1 MKKYVKIKS
10 IKTYKKPLISTITSA
25 FLISAVIFLNAL
37 LSGTA
42 FAQQLNQY
50 FEHKLNNFVFSNPV
64 FIADKSETTFISAS
78 ASGINAFTPGNERAG
93 WHYKIKTGIKLKKI
107 YTSFDR
113 LKVMLHY
120 EDNAFDIIDPADG
133 SLIFSD
139 SSPASQ
145 NPLIASSPAGFII
158 VKNNEIYETSGDK
171 LEKFN
176 ISGASKIIALDSV
189 ISRSGRFFF
198 CVLRSDGFEIYKTG
212 SLASAEKI
220 SEAKLNAS
228 PASKILLYYNLSA
241 GDENTEPVEI
251 VKLAIG
257 SESGVKIYGCGRP
270 EAAYINELKTDAAV
284 SGLCGSNG
292 LADGASIITARCENK
307 HIGFNDLNF
316 SEIFKLETKARGA
329 FPSAIIRFES
339 GEPLFLYY
347 SSNESISLYNIAT
360 KKQAAEFNFEEKP
373 APASISGLYLKSAA
387 SALFL
392 IPLTNSILCLQIP
405 GIEASKNFYFSSDDG
420 FASPYQKA
428 AGASALSAPEIFK
441 NIDAQKIIDLYNR
454 YKNETHIALGILF
467 MLIAAVIIRKRL
479 RPRGKNGREK
489 GRLTGEAQIARI
501 QEMLGGTPENVE
513 LILNLIQLF
522 KNDEKYEQAAEYYK
536 TLIKLRPHE
545 EQYYEQL
552 LDLKPGYFQFVSEL
566 VAVYKKKA
574 LVKTV
579 IPAYENRRA
588 ALAANDNY
596 AKDKNYL
603 YVIKILARLY
613 TEEKP
618 YAGESQSQSCAES
631 SKKAAAL
638 LEEIIAI
645 EAGSIDELILLADQY
660 LKIEEYEK
668 AACVLKKLIEI
679 DRSGNLTNH
688 YYNLFVIYNRLSQA
702 EEAVEIFRM
711 VIEVKNSALEN
722 LLPLATQ
729 YFNDSFKTGNKKNIL
744 LYGDCIISACNKQ
757 KNVNAAL
764 AAIDKIL
771 AVYPQQKAI
780 IKRKA
785 FLMLENDIQ
794 DGILDIF
801 KQLCGLFDDDARIKY
816 EYCRLLLKHQKYDE
830 SMAIIFDSL
839 KKKENED
846 KYIELFSSIASI
858 LIKEKKYQRVID
870 LAPTAYKL
878 SQSNKCLKCL
888 AEAYLKNGDIERA
901 NELYLKMTQLD
912 ASDADAQK
920 RQKYIKT
927 LIDERDIMEMKS
939 STEQDIELIID
950 GESVAVKRS
959 AIDAESR
966 VQVSPLEIQAAE
978 AKLYYEKNDF
988 KKAIPMFQQ
997 LIKTAPAGKRSLL
1010 INIYLMECFLK
1021 ENMGAAAEK
1030 IYNSIELKNF
1040 NLSAGEEL
1048 AFKFKS
1054 GGIFLDNGS
1063 LEKAEAI
1070 FSEIAAIDMGY
1081 KNTADII
1088 TSIKEKIAAK
1098 RVAEARRAPAASSA
1112 AAEDSDRTMIASV
1125 ANETD
1130 YIDKRYKIIGQIGK
1144 GGMGIVY
1151 RAQDTQTNS
1160 EVAIKIPILTFKDD
1174 RGFME
1179 RFEREADVS
1188 SRLKHPKILNIF
1200 DVIKGELPYMTMELL
1215 TGRSLKEIL
1224 KEKKSFSPL
1233 EMRDI
1238 AVQCCEALA
1247 YTHGLNIIHRDIKP
1261 ENIMIIEK
1269 NNVKIMDF
1277 GLAKA
1282 LDESSVTKAGT
1293 ILGTFAYISPEQCLG
1308 EHIDGRADLYSL
1320 GIMLYEML
1328 TGEKPFTS
1336 GDYVHQHLKVK
1347 PQAPTK
1353 KNPLIPYPVEAI
1365 VLKCIEKKPQDRYA
1379 TADELKDAL
1388 LKIV

>member
-1 MKKYVKIKS
+1 MKIKS
-10 IKTYKKPLISTITSA
+10 FKIYKKPLISIIDCA
-25 FLISAVIFLNAL
+25 FLISAVVFFIACP
-37 LSGTA
+37 SGTA
-42 FAQQLNQY
+42 LAQQLNQY

-64 FIADKSETTFISAS
+64 FIADKSETAFIA
-78 ASGINAFTPGNERAG
+78 AGAGGLNAFTPGSDRAG
-93 WHYKIKTGIKLKKI
+93 WHYKIKNGGKIKKI
-107 YTSFDR
+107 FTSFDR
-113 LKVMLHY
+113 LKILLHY
-120 EDNAFDIIDPADG
+120 EDNSFDIIKPDDG
-133 SLIFSD
+133 SLICSD
-139 SSPASQ
+139 PATPSQSPLFTSA
-145 NPLIASSPAGFII
+145 PAGFII
-158 VKNNEIYETSGDK
+158 AKNNEIYEAGGDK
-171 LEKFN
+171 IEKFD
-176 ISGASKIIALDSV
+176 ISVAARIISLDSV
-189 ISRSGRFFF
+189 ITRGGKFYF
-198 CVLRSDGFEIYKTG
+198 CVLTAGGFELYKTD
-212 SLASAEKI
+212 SFAKAEKI
-220 SEAKLNAS
+220 SEAGLNAS
-228 PASKILLYYNLSA
+228 PASKILLYYNLPLPDGAETS
-241 GDENTEPVEI
+241 GPDETL
-251 VKLAIG
+251 KTAI
-257 SESGVKIYGCGRP
+257 SNETGVKIYGCGQP
-270 EAAYINELKTDAAV
+270 EALYINELKTAGPV
-284 SGLCGSNG
+284 SGIYGSNG
-292 LADGASIITARCENK
+292 LPGGGAVIIARSENNFT
-307 HIGFNDLNF
+307 GFNDLNF
-316 SEIFKLETKARGA
+316 SEIFKLETKARSSFPAA
-329 FPSAIIRFES
+329 FIHAEGSA
-339 GEPLFLYY
+339 PLFLYY
-347 SSNESISLYNIAT
+347 SSNESINLFNTIT
-360 KKQAAEFNFEEKP
+360 KKETAGYKFEQKPSPAAM
-373 APASISGLYLKSAA
+373 SGLYSKNIS

-392 IPLTNSILCLQIP
+392 VPLTNSILCLQIS
-405 GIEASKNFYFSSDDG
+405 GIDAAKNFYFSSEDG
-420 FASPYQKA
+420 FASPYRKT
-428 AGASALSAPEIFK
+428 AGASGLSAPEIFK
-441 NIDAQKIIDLYNR
+441 NIDARKIIDLYNL

-467 MLIAAVIIRKRL
+467 LLAALAVIRKRL
-479 RPRGKNGREK
+479 RSRGKNGHIK
-489 GRLTGEAQIARI
+489 GGLSGEAQITRI
-501 QEMLGGTPENVE
+501 QEMLAATPENVE
-513 LILNLIQLF
+513 LILNLIQLY
-522 KNDEKYEQAAEYYK
+522 KNEEKYEQAAEYYK
-536 TLIKLRPHE
+536 TLIKLRPYD

-552 LDLKPGYFQFVSEL
+552 IDLRRGYFQFVNEL
-566 VAVYKKKA
+566 IAIYKKKA
-574 LVKTV
+574 MVKAS
-579 IPAYENRRA
+579 IKAYESRRA
-588 ALAANDNY
+588 ALAANDDF
-596 AKDKNYL
+596 ARDENYL
-603 YVIKILARLY
+603 YILKILARLY
-613 TEEKP
+613 IEEKP
-618 YAGESQSQSCAES
+618 YAGESQSQSAADS
-631 SKKAAAL
+631 SKKAAAI
-638 LEEIIAI
+638 LEEIISI
-645 EAGSIDELILLADQY
+645 EANAIDELILLADQY
-660 LKIEEYEK
+660 TKIEDYEK
-668 AACVLKKLIEI
+668 AAGVLKKLIEI

-688 YYNLFVIYNRLSQA
+688 YYNLFVIYNRLSLS

-711 VIEVKNSALEN
+711 VIEVKNSSLET
-722 LLPLATQ
+722 LLPLAAQ

-744 LYGDCIISACNKQ
+744 LYGDCIISAYNKQ

-785 FLMLENDIQ
+785 FLMLENDIEN
-794 DGILDIF
+794 GIVDIF
-801 KQLCGLFDDDARIKY
+801 KQLCELFPDDTRVRY
-816 EYCRLLLKHQKYDE
+816 EYCRLLYKHQKYDE

-846 KYIELFSSIASI
+846 KYIELFSLIASV

-888 AEAYLKNGDIERA
+888 AEAYLKSGDIDRA
-901 NELYLKMTQLD
+901 HELYVKVAQLN
-912 ASDADAQK
+912 AGDADAQK

-927 LIDERDIMEMKS
+927 LIDERGIIEMKS
-939 STEQDIELIID
+939 STEEDIELLID
-950 GESVAVKRS
+950 GEPVAVKRS

-966 VQVSPLEIQAAE
+966 VQVSPVEIQAAE
-978 AKLYYEKNDF
+978 AKLYYEKNDY

-997 LIKTAPAGKRSLL
+997 LIKIAPAGKRSLL
-1010 INIYLMECFLK
+1010 MSIFLMDCFLK
-1021 ENMGAAAEK
+1021 ESMGASAEK

-1054 GGIFLDNGS
+1054 GGVFLDNGN

-1070 FSEIAAIDMGY
+1070 FSEIAAIDMSY
-1081 KNTADII
+1081 KNTAEII
-1088 TSIKEKIAAK
+1088 SSIKEKIAA
-1098 RVAEARRAPAASSA
+1098 RRAEEARRSAAASSA
-1112 AAEDSDRTMIASV
+1112 ASDDSDRTMIASV

-1130 YIDKRYKIIGQIGK
+1130 YIDKRYKVVGQIGK

-1188 SRLKHPKILNIF
+1188 SRLKHPNILNIF
-1200 DVIKGELPYMTMELL
+1200 DVIKSELPYMTMELL

-1224 KEKKSFSPL
+1224 KEKKSFSPV

-1238 AVQCCEALA
+1238 AVQCCDALA

-1261 ENIMIIEK
+1261 ENIMIVE
-1269 NNVKIMDF
+1269 NNKVKIMDF

>member
-1 MKKYVKIKS
+1 MKIKS
-10 IKTYKKPLISTITSA
+10 IKTYKKPILSSISLA
-25 FLISAVIFLNAL
+25 FLFSAVIFFAAS

-64 FIADKSETTFISAS
+64 FIADKSETTFISA
-78 ASGINAFTPGNERAG
+78 AAGAINAFTPGNEKAV

-113 LKVMLHY
+113 LKVLLHY
-120 EDNAFDIIDPADG
+120 EDNSFDIINPADG
-133 SLIFSD
+133 ALIFSD
-139 SSPASQ
+139 SSQAAQSTLISPA
-145 NPLIASSPAGFII
+145 PAGFII
-158 VKNNEIYETSGDK
+158 VKKNEIYEAGGDGK
-171 LEKFN
+171 FEKFN
-176 ISGASKIIALDSV
+176 ISLSSKIIELDSV
-189 ISRSGRFFF
+189 ISRSGRFYF
-198 CVLRSDGFEIYKTG
+198 CVLSAGGFEIYTTD
-212 SLASAEKI
+212 SFANAEKI
-220 SEAKLNAS
+220 SEAKLNAA

-241 GDENTEPVEI
+241 GAENPEPVETL
-251 VKLAIG
+251 KLAIG
-257 SESGVKIYGCGRP
+257 NENGVKIYGCGRP
-270 EAAYINELKTDAAV
+270 EASYINEIKTNAPV

-292 LADGASIITARCENK
+292 PANGASTIIAKCESK
-307 HIGFNDLNF
+307 HIGFEDLNF
-316 SEIFKLETKARGA
+316 NEIFKLETKARSA
-329 FPSAIIRFES
+329 FPSAVISFD
-339 GEPLFLYY
+339 GLGPLFLYY
-347 SSNESISLYNIAT
+347 PSNESIALFDITA
-360 KKQAAEFNFEEKP
+360 KKQAAEFKFEQKP
-373 APASISGLYLKSAA
+373 SPASISGLYSKSSN
-387 SALFL
+387 SAFFL
-392 IPLTNSILCLQIP
+392 IPLTNSVLCIQIP
-405 GIEASKNFYFSSDDG
+405 GIEAPDNFYFSSDDG
-420 FASPYQKA
+420 FASPYEKK
-428 AGASALSAPEIFK
+428 AGASVLSAPEILK
-441 NIDAQKIIDLYNR
+441 NIDAQKIIDLYNL
-454 YKNETHIALGILF
+454 YKNETHIALGVLLF
-467 MLIAAVIIRKRL
+467 LLTAAVFIRKR
-479 RPRGKNGREK
+479 RRAKGKNG
-489 GRLTGEAQIARI
+489 GINGGLSGEAQIARI
-501 QEMLGGTPENVE
+501 QEMLAGTPENVE

-522 KNDEKYEQAAEYYK
+522 KNAEKYEQAAEYYK
-536 TLIKLRPHE
+536 TLIKLRPYE

-552 LDLKPGYFQFVSEL
+552 LDLKQGYFQFVNEL
-566 VAVYKKKA
+566 VGVYKKKA
-574 LVKTV
+574 LIKSA
-579 IPAYENRRA
+579 IPAFESRRTS
-588 ALAANDNY
+588 LSANDNY
-596 AKDKNYL
+596 AKDANYL
-603 YVIKILARLY
+603 FVIKILARLY
-613 TEEKP
+613 NEEKP

-645 EAGSIDELILLADQY
+645 EANAIDELILLADQY

-668 AACVLKKLIEI
+668 AAGVLKKLIEI

-688 YYNLFVIYNRLSQA
+688 YYNLFVIYNRLSQT
-702 EEAVEIFRM
+702 EEAAEIFRT
-711 VIEVKNSALEN
+711 VIEVKNSALET
-722 LLPLATQ
+722 LLPLAAQ
-729 YFNDSFKTGNKKNIL
+729 YFNDSFKAGNKKNIL
-744 LYGDCIISACNKQ
+744 LYGDCLISAYNKQ

-764 AAIDKIL
+764 SAIDKIL
-771 AVYPQQKAI
+771 SVYPQQKAI

-794 DGILDIF
+794 EGIVDIF
-801 KQLCGLFDDDARIKY
+801 KHLCELFCDDTRIKY
-816 EYCRLLLKHQKYDE
+816 EYCRLLFTNQKYEE

-870 LAPTAYKL
+870 LAPAAYKL

-888 AEAYLKNGDIERA
+888 AEAYLKSGDIDRA
-901 NELYLKMTQLD
+901 HELYAKVSQLD
-912 ASDADAQK
+912 QGDAEAQK

-927 LIDERDIMEMKS
+927 LIDERGIIEMKS
-939 STEQDIELIID
+939 SAEQDIELIID
-950 GESVAVKRS
+950 GESLSVKRS

-966 VQVSPLEIQAAE
+966 VQVSPVEIQAAE
-978 AKLYYEKNDF
+978 AKLYYEKNDY

-997 LIKTAPAGKRSLL
+997 LIKTLPAGKRSLL
-1010 INIYLMECFLK
+1010 LSIYLMDCFLK

-1048 AFKFKS
+1048 AFRYKS
-1054 GGIFLDNGS
+1054 GGIFFDNGN
-1063 LEKAEAI
+1063 LEKAETI

-1088 TSIKEKIAAK
+1088 SSIKEKIAA
-1098 RVAEARRAPAASSA
+1098 RRAEEARRTAAASSA
-1112 AAEDSDRTMIASV
+1112 AADDSDRTMIASV

-1130 YIDKRYKIIGQIGK
+1130 YIDKRYKVIGQIGK

-1151 RAQDTQTNS
+1151 RAKDTQTDS

-1188 SRLKHPKILNIF
+1188 SRLKHPNILNIF

-1224 KEKKSFSPL
+1224 KEKKSFSPV

-1238 AVQCCEALA
+1238 AVQCCDALA

-1261 ENIMIIEK
+1261 ENIMIVE
-1269 NNVKIMDF
+1269 NNKVKIMDF

-1308 EHIDGRADLYSL
+1308 EQIDARADLYSL

-1353 KNPLIPYPVEAI
+1353 KNPLIPYPVETI